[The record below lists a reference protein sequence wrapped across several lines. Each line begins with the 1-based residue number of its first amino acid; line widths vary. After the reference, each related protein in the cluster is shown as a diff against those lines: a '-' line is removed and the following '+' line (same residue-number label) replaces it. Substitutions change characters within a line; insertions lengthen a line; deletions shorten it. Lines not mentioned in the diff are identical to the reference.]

1 MLTRCPACDTTFRVT
16 PEQLKA
22 RQGRVRCGACEHA
35 FDAFD
40 TLLDDVIIAAP
51 PAALPVEAPS
61 PPEVEPTL
69 EAPAAEPAA
78 ATDAT
83 TTDDLAAPTDS
94 VDDSAPDAAPPAAF
108 AELEVAAVSEPEP
121 APASAAW
128 PAAPDL
134 PPAPEHQDA
143 VVAPAAESGATE
155 ESGTTE
161 IPETVAVAAAP
172 EPSAFSS
179 WEPLPPPPARRWPWL
194 LGGLLALCALGLQ
207 LLYQY
212 RIEAAVLLPEA
223 RPLLQSACDALG
235 CSVGLPHKID
245 LVGIEA
251 SDLHPDPER
260 KGQLALTATLKN
272 RAPFAQEYPHLELT
286 LTDTADKA
294 IARKVLA
301 PAHYLPP
308 GAKVSAGMTAN
319 GDLALSVGIDA
330 STLTASGYRLY
341 VFYP

>member
-51 PAALPVEAPS
+51 HAAPPAEAP
-61 PPEVEPTL
+61 PPPQVEPAI
-69 EAPAAEPAA
+69 APPAEETAPI
-78 ATDAT
+78 DASAV
-83 TTDDLAAPTDS
+83 DLLAASTDS
-94 VDDSAPDAAPPAAF
+94 ADYSAPDTASPAAF
-108 AELEVAAVSEPEP
+108 AELEVADVAAVTDPAPETDAWPPAPNLPAEPEP
-121 APASAAW
+121 E
-128 PAAPDL
+128 
-134 PPAPEHQDA
+134 PEHQDTA
-143 VVAPAAESGATE
+143 IAPAAEPVATE
-155 ESGTTE
+155 T
-161 IPETVAVAAAP
+161 PETPPLVASP
-172 EPSAFSS
+172 ELPSFSS
-179 WEPLPPPPARRWPWL
+179 WEPLPPPPPRRWPWL

-207 LLYQY
+207 LIYQY

-223 RPLLQSACDALG
+223 RPLLQSACEAIG

-251 SDLHPDPER
+251 SDLHPDPGH

-286 LTDTADKA
+286 LTDAADKA

-301 PAHYLPP
+301 PADYLPP